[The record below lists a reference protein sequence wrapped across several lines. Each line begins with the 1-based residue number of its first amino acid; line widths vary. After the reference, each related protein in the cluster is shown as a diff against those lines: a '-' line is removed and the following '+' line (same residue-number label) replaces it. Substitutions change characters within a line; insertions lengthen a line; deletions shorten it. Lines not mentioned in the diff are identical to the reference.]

1 MCYLDREIFNGVS
14 RVIHDSF
21 VFALLHSVIGPEN
34 SHHSLNQ
41 SDAKLKQIKT

>member
-1 MCYLDREIFNGVS
+1 MI
-14 RVIHDSF
+14 
-21 VFALLHSVIGPEN
+21 ALFLFYSTLIGPEN